1 MSTRIA
7 LLLCVVSLACCAK
20 RQEIPQSAYDPAVL
34 AAVEEAAQAE
44 QERREALAAA
54 QAEQERR
61 SKGECNYKKG
71 GCREG
76 FVCWDSYFC
85 KNNFSDQCKA
95 AGDRMCHKR
104 CREDADCPKEM
115 PSCQEIPLFLGTET
129 GVLEK
134 FCVGE

>member
-1 MSTRIA
+1 MWKQTVRF
-7 LLLCVVSLACCAK
+7 LVLAMLAGCAK

-44 QERREALAAA
+44 QERREALAAS
-54 QAEQERR
+54 QAEQQRR
-61 SKGECNYKKG
+61 QKGECDYKKG
-71 GCREG
+71 GCPEG

-95 AGDRMCHKR
+95 AGDRRCHKR
-104 CREDADCPKEM
+104 CREDGDCPKEM
-115 PSCQEIPLFLGTET
+115 PSCQEIPLFLGTES

-134 FCVGE
+134 FCVAE